1 MLNDVQKKGGGEK
14 KQSYIHIQDVLVFK
28 VLNCEM
34 LAVRAELQSMQFL
47 LLFHVSDCI
56 SK

>member
-14 KQSYIHIQDVLVFK
+14 KQSYIHIQGVLVFK

-34 LAVRAELQSMQFL
+34 LAVRAEVQSMQFL